1 MPTNPNRRSVLRALA
16 TGAVGAATSATWV
29 ESLTALARLQ
39 AQTPSAQAAMAAQ
52 DWKPRVLTA
61 RQNDLVVALT
71 ELIIPETDT
80 PGARAVGVNR
90 FVDTVL
96 QGAPPAERERF
107 LAGLTWLDQR
117 SKSLFKA
124 DFLTAAAGDQ
134 TRLLTRLS
142 AEGNP
147 DKEEAAGRDFF
158 QAIKS
163 MTVNGYYTTQVG
175 LRQELGDSG
184 QLFLPKFEGCTHP
197 EHQG

>member
-1 MPTNPNRRSVLRALA
+1 VNRRTVLRTLSF
-16 TGAVGAATSATWV
+16 GAAGAAASASWV
-29 ESLTALARLQ
+29 DSLTALAHQHAQ
-39 AQTPSAQAAMAAQ
+39 AASAQAVMAAQ

-61 RQNDLVVALT
+61 RQNDLVIVLT

-80 PGARAVGVNR
+80 PGARAVEVNR

-96 QGAPPAERERF
+96 QDAPPAERQRF

-124 DFLTAAAGDQ
+124 DFLGAAADDR

-163 MTVNGYYTTQVG
+163 MTINGYYTTQVG